1 MVNKQGATISSHFL
15 EHSKAA
21 NVFFLSSTYIPKT
34 LPSRQI
40 LVVLELVQSKIDHT
54 CGMYVDLKKKTLA
67 AMLCSTKWE
76 EIVAR
81 WLFTTHGSLSLS
93 YFSSLHQTFV
103 SCFYQLRG
111 GGSWN
116 AIWAAL
122 TRTLL
127 SLSLLLSARLCTV
140 VENGLNP
147 PKISSSQLISP
158 EYRGLSRAW
167 VRNLKLRV
175 PLIT

>member
-1 MVNKQGATISSHFL
+1 MSSFWAPHTYRMYGRFLTGLIQGLLEFVWMEGFLGCMWSSKRRHWRL
-15 EHSKAA
+15 CYAPKSEKRSLLLVYLPHKD
-21 NVFFLSSTYIPKT
+21 LSFS
-34 LPSRQI
+34 
-40 LVVLELVQSKIDHT
+40 
-54 CGMYVDLKKKTLA
+54 
-67 AMLCSTKWE
+67 
-76 EIVAR
+76 
-81 WLFTTHGSLSLS
+81 F
-93 YFSSLHQTFV
+93 FSSLHQTFV